1 MPWTTSTT
9 PAQSWTT
16 LTKSAATWSGQAAG
30 TQSYASVRNTA
41 LAWNGSGAPSSESR
55 LNAVYPLPVNPAGDL
70 DFVWRIESS
79 GFFVVGTGNMVQI
92 KSRITD
98 GP

>member
-1 MPWTTSTT
+1 MPWTHPSS

-16 LTKSAATWSGQAAG
+16 T
-30 TQSYASVRNTA
+30 RNTTQ
-41 LAWNGSGAPSSESR
+41 AWQPSGAPSTESR
-55 LNAVYPLPVNPAGDL
+55 LNAVHPLLENPAGDL
-70 DFVWRIESS
+70 DFVWQVRSD
-79 GFFVVGTGNMVQI
+79 GQFVVASGNRVQI